1 MSRPARHAAEEE
13 RRRGLGT
20 RSGPEVLTVNPAL
33 PDPVLKRLTGAP
45 APMHMM
51 LAEPCA
57 WLLVAELTAPDVVA
71 AGSNA
76 WSVKQYDVPRVQPL

>member
-1 MSRPARHAAEEE
+1 
-13 RRRGLGT
+13 
-20 RSGPEVLTVNPAL
+20 VNPAL

-71 AGSNA
+71 ADSNA
-76 WSVKQYDVPRVQPL
+76 WSVRNHDAPRAHHL

>member
-1 MSRPARHAAEEE
+1 
-13 RRRGLGT
+13 
-20 RSGPEVLTVNPAL
+20 VNPAL

-71 AGSNA
+71 AGDITKG
-76 WSVKQYDVPRVQPL
+76 VKVFATSHVHLL